1 MIGSRLTYPFKIVFL
16 LKSLFFFGL
25 AIFFLFSTTMVPFV
39 MTLIASICLFIVS
52 KRTKSI
58 SVLNSNEILI
68 KGFLS
73 KKKIS
78 CSEVIRVGNLLSCFY
93 VKTKN
98 DGNIYFL
105 NKFSDQ
111 ITAMFNNIKIAEK
124 RIYDEII
131 SKCNC

>member
-1 MIGSRLTYPFKIVFL
+1 VFL

>member
-1 MIGSRLTYPFKIVFL
+1 MIGSRLTYPFKIMFL
-16 LKSLFFFGL
+16 LKSVFFFGL
-25 AIFFLFSTTMVPFV
+25 TMFFLFSNNMIPFTI
-39 MTLIASICLFIVS
+39 TLITSICLFIVS

-68 KGFLS
+68 KGFFS
-73 KKKIS
+73 RKKIS

-93 VKTKN
+93 IKTKN

-111 ITAMFNNIKIAEK
+111 ITAMFNNIEIAEK
-124 RIYDEII
+124 RIYDEIK
-131 SKCNC
+131 SNC